1 MRLEK
6 YLFIFFAF
14 SLIGCQRETK
24 EQRTPWGTSLTT
36 NADSISTNYT
46 FNDILNNGEI
56 IMLTISGPQT
66 YYEYHGKGLGI
77 QYLLCEKFAQ
87 TLGVSLRVEICKDT
101 TELINKLRQGE
112 GDIAA
117 VALPRTF
124 KRIRYCGVS
133 YPKEKTSWAVGID
146 NNSLADTLNHWFKP
160 LMIEQAIKEQQF
172 VLSSRSTVRRV
183 YSPILN
189 SKSGTI
195 SQYDHFFQKYAPL
208 ARMDWRLL
216 AAQCYQESTFDPK
229 AHSWAGAC
237 GLMQIMPE
245 TADLIGLP
253 KHQLYEP
260 EANIA
265 AAVKYIAQLNNRFKD
280 IPDKTE
286 RTFFVLAS
294 YNGGYHHI
302 RDAMALARKYGKRT
316 FLWRDVST
324 FVLGLREPHFY
335 NDPVVKYGY
344 MRGDETVDYVERISI
359 RYGKYRGF
367 VSQASVGAF
376 DNLEPQ
382 RAKKKY
388 RFHI

>member
-1 MRLEK
+1 MRFEK

-14 SLIGCQRETK
+14 FFVSCQRATK
-24 EQRTPWGTSLTT
+24 EQHTFWGDNLEID
-36 NADSISTNYT
+36 ADSIGTDYS

-56 IMLTISGPQT
+56 IMLTLSGPQT

-77 QYLLCEKFAQ
+77 QYLLCENFAQ

-101 TELINKLRQGE
+101 TELISRLKLGE

-117 VALPRTF
+117 VALPHSFNGITF
-124 KRIRYCGVS
+124 CGVS
-133 YPKEKTSWAVGID
+133 YSNKKQSWAVRK
-146 NNSLADTLNHWFKP
+146 NNQELADTLNRWFKP
-160 LMIEQAIKEQQF
+160 QMIEHAIKEQEF
-172 VLSSRSTVRRV
+172 ALSSKSITHHV
-183 YSPILN
+183 YSPMLN
-189 SKSGTI
+189 SKSGII
-195 SQYDHFFQKYAPL
+195 SQYDYFFQKYAPL
-208 ARMDWRLL
+208 AHMDWRLL

-245 TADLIGLP
+245 TADLLGLP
-253 KHQLYEP
+253 EHQMYEP

-265 AAVKYIAQLNNRFKD
+265 AAVKYIIQLNEKFRD

-286 RTFFVLAS
+286 RTSFVLAS

-302 RDAMALARKYGKRT
+302 RDAMALAEKYGKTKRH
-316 FLWRDVST
+316 WRDVAG
-324 FVLGLREPHFY
+324 FVLALREPRYY
-335 NDPVVKYGY
+335 NDPIVKYGY
-344 MRGDETVDYVERISI
+344 MRGNETVAYVEHISA
-359 RYGKYRGF
+359 RYQKYRGGTMQSF
-367 VSQASVGAF
+367 SGTF